1 MSIDASLL
9 QVSVQ
14 EQERW
19 RRKLS
24 VTVPAA
30 VVREE
35 EQRTARQLASRA
47 NLKGFR
53 KGRVPT
59 RVIEKQFGGAL
70 RREALDKLIQ
80 EAYRHA
86 IESEKLQPISEGQI
100 EDVQYA
106 PEQDLKFEVA
116 FDIQPVFE
124 LARLGGFAVKRPV
137 AEVKDEH
144 IDDVLARIREQ
155 NGAWRP
161 VEEGAPVDGDLVSV
175 KILRLDD
182 AQLAENAEGRDYE
195 LVLGRGDAI
204 PEIESA
210 IKSLSIGQGTNER
223 EFDIRFPED
232 FPDES
237 RRGVEERVRITL
249 VGRKT
254 LELPPLDDSLAKSV
268 GEFETLAAL
277 TARIREDMEKEGA
290 QRAESV
296 VRAQLLD
303 LVLEANPFEVP
314 ASMVDRYL
322 DSILGDAKDVP
333 AEKLTEARTQLRPE
347 AERAVKRI
355 LVIDRVA
362 DAQGLTAT
370 DDEIDRR
377 VEEIAAANQTTPAKV
392 YASLQKAGRLE
403 SLERELTEKKVFSYL
418 ESQSEIT

>member
-1 MSIDASLL
+1 MAIDATRL

-19 RRKLS
+19 RRKMS

-35 EQRTARQLASRA
+35 EQRTAKQLASQAR
-47 NLKGFR
+47 LKGFR

-59 RVIEKQFGGAL
+59 RVIESRFGGAL

-80 EAYRHA
+80 EAYRQA
-86 IESEKLQPISEGQI
+86 LESEKLQPISEGQI

-116 FDIQPVFE
+116 FDVQPVIE

-137 AEVKDEH
+137 TEVKDQHVDE
-144 IDDVLARIREQ
+144 VLARVREQ

-161 VEEGAPVDGDLVSV
+161 VEEGSPVDGDLVSV
-175 KILRLDD
+175 KLLRLDGSD
-182 AQLAENAEGRDYE
+182 EAEARDYE

-204 PEIESA
+204 PDVETA
-210 IKSLSIGQGTNER
+210 IKTLSVDKGNGRSTEG

-232 FPDES
+232 LPDET
-237 RRGVEERVRITL
+237 RRGAQERVRITL
-249 VGRKT
+249 LARKM

-268 GEFETLAAL
+268 GDFETLADL
-277 TARIREDMEKEGA
+277 TAKVREDMEKEGA
-290 QRAESV
+290 QRADAV
-296 VRAQLLD
+296 VRGQLLD

-322 DSILGDAKDVP
+322 DSILGDAKEVP
-333 AEKLTEARTQLRPE
+333 AEKLAEARAQLRPE

-355 LVIDRVA
+355 LVIDRLA
-362 DAQGLTAT
+362 EERGLEAT
-370 DDEIDRR
+370 EDEIDRR

-392 YASLQKAGRLE
+392 YASLQKAGRLD
-403 SLERELTEKKVFSYL
+403 SIERELTERKVFEFL
-418 ESQSEIT
+418 TSQSEIT

>member
-1 MSIDASLL
+1 MSMDASRL

-19 RRKLS
+19 RRKMS

-35 EQRTARQLASRA
+35 EQRTARRFASQAR
-47 NLKGFR
+47 LKGFR

-70 RREALDKLIQ
+70 RKEALDKLIQ
-80 EAYRHA
+80 EAYRQA
-86 IESEKLQPISEGQI
+86 LESEKLQPISEGHI
-100 EDVQYA
+100 EDVQYE

-116 FDIQPVFE
+116 FDVQPVFE

-137 AEVKDEH
+137 HEVKDQHVDE
-144 IDDVLARIREQ
+144 VLARIREQ
-155 NGAWRP
+155 NGAWRS
-161 VEEGAPVDGDLVSV
+161 VDEGSPAEGDLVSV
-175 KILRLDD
+175 KILRLDGSD
-182 AQLAENAEGRDYE
+182 AEARDYE

-204 PEIESA
+204 PDIEAS
-210 IKSLSIGQGTNER
+210 IKTLTLGGAEAASQGD
-223 EFDIRFPED
+223 FDIRFPD
-232 FPDES
+232 DLQDES
-237 RRGVEERVRITL
+237 RRGVQERVRITL

-268 GEFETLAAL
+268 GDFETLAEL
-277 TARIREDMEKEGA
+277 TAKVREDMEKENA
-290 QRAESV
+290 QRADSA

-303 LVLEANPFEVP
+303 LVLEANPFDVP

-322 DSILGDAKDVP
+322 DSILGNPKDVP
-333 AEKLTEARTQLRPE
+333 ADKLAEARAQLRPE

-355 LVIDRVA
+355 LAIDRLA
-362 DAQGLTAT
+362 DERGLAAT
-370 DDEIDRR
+370 EDEIDAR

-403 SLERELTEKKVFSYL
+403 SIERELTERKVFEFL
-418 ESQSEIT
+418 TSQSEIT

>member
-1 MSIDASLL
+1 MAIDASRL

-116 FDIQPVFE
+116 FDIQPVIE

-161 VEEGAPVDGDLVSV
+161 VEEGSPVDGDLVSV

-182 AQLAENAEGRDYE
+182 ESAEARDYE

-204 PEIESA
+204 PDIEAA
-210 IKSLSIGQGTNER
+210 IKTLSVVGATEGEFGIG
-223 EFDIRFPED
+223 FPDD

-254 LELPPLDDSLAKSV
+254 LELPPLDDSLAKQV

-277 TARIREDMEKEGA
+277 TAKIREDMEKEAA

-322 DSILGDAKDVP
+322 DSILGDTKDVP
-333 AEKLTEARTQLRPE
+333 AERLAEARTQLRPE

-355 LVIDRVA
+355 LVIDRLA
-362 DAQGLTAT
+362 EAQGLAAT
-370 DDEIDRR
+370 DDEIDQR

-403 SLERELTEKKVFSYL
+403 SIERELTEKKVFDFL
-418 ESQSEIT
+418 TSQSEIT